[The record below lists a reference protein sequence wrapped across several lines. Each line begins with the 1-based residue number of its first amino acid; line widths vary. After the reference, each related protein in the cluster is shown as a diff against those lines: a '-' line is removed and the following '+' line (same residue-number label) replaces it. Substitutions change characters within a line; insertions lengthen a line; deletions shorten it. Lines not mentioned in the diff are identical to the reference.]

1 MKKKKI
7 AQYLYCPGKRLLLLL
22 LLLMKISI
30 LLNAQDEMVTGFT
43 RDSTGQP
50 LPHVTISIKGTSKQT
65 ISGKDGSFKIAATMG
80 SILTYS
86 SVGYEPGELPLNE
99 KGPHIIILNSINTVL
114 NDVVVVGFGK
124 QRKTNLTGAVGVID
138 SRAFEAVPVQNA
150 VQALQGR
157 VPGLNIS
164 QASGGALNTR
174 ANIDV
179 RGLATIGQGSSGGA
193 LVLIDGIEGDL
204 FSINPQDIASVS
216 VLKDAAASS
225 IYGSRAPFGVLL
237 VTTKKGKAGRAS
249 VNYNNSFRYNKPINM
264 PKEMDSYTWAIY
276 FNEASNNAGWGD
288 VIGPEQL
295 GRIKDYIDG
304 KINTVTIPNPGNP
317 NTWSNGY
324 ELANDN
330 IDYYKV
336 FYKPVTKS
344 QEHNVSVNGG
354 NDRVTYYLSGNYLDQ
369 GGLMNFG
376 TDGLKRYNLF
386 GKLDAKISK
395 IASIGYNSRYIRTDY
410 HQPTHMSDDFFQEI
424 GRQSWPIGPL
434 YDPNGFLFNDHVLAM
449 QGGGDVRKQAS
460 SIIQQVSLN
469 IEPVKGWHIT
479 GSVNYRNE
487 TNFNHDDGK
496 PIHQMQ
502 VDGVHTGNEWYYN
515 WVTESADKNDYLNYN
530 LYSDFEKTIHQHHYL
545 KILGGFQAENNNYR
559 NVYASKDGIMV
570 TDIPT
575 INTTSGLG
583 PSGDLI
589 PPRVEGGYSS
599 WSTAGFFGRLNY
611 RFKDKYLFEANL
623 RYDGSSRFRENNRWG
638 FFPSFSAGWN
648 IAREAFFEPL
658 SSVFSE
664 LKLRGS
670 YGSLGN
676 QNTSSLYPTYTTMG
690 YSTSSGGWLING
702 ARPNISWAPGLI
714 SSSLSWE
721 KIQSWNLGLDW
732 SLLKNRLTG
741 SFDYFVRNTLNMVGP
756 SDELPVILGTG
767 VPVTN
772 NTDLSTR
779 GFELELGWK
788 DRIFKEIGYNVRFVL
803 SDAHGS
809 ITRYSNPSGTLSQYY
824 NGMKWGEIWGYQTVG
839 IAKTNEEMQAHLSQ
853 LPNGGQNNLGS
864 NWVAGDIMYADIN
877 GDGKIN
883 SGAYTINDHGDLKVI
898 GNTTPRYSYGFS
910 LGMDW
915 KGVDFSIF
923 LQGVAKRDYFQ
934 GSFYFWGADAG
945 GRWNSMGLVPHENY
959 FRDNPDHPLG
969 LNLDGYYP
977 RPLWGTN
984 KNQQV
989 QTRYLQNAAYLRIK
1003 NLQLGYSLPS
1013 KITSRARLEKV
1024 RLFFSGENIA
1034 TFTKLSKLFD
1044 PETISGGGGTGRG
1057 NVYPLQKVYSFGI
1070 NVTF

>member
-1 MKKKKI
+1 MEKKKNMRHLCR
-7 AQYLYCPGKRLLLLL
+7 AVRRLLLLSL
-22 LLLMKISI
+22 LSVKLSL
-30 LLNAQDEMVTGFT
+30 LLNAQQTTVTGFVK
-43 RDSTGQP
+43 DSSGQP
-50 LPHVTISIKGTSKQT
+50 LSGVTLSVKGTDRHT
-65 ISGKDGSFKIAATMG
+65 VSGKDGSFSIEAAKG
-80 SILTYS
+80 DSIRYS
-86 SVGYEPGELPLNE
+86 SVGYESGVFVVNDSSPRE
-99 KGPHIIILNSINTVL
+99 IILNTVNTVL
-114 NDVVVVGFGK
+114 GDIVVVGFGRQK
-124 QRKTNLTGAVGVID
+124 KTNLTGAVGVID
-138 SRAFEAVPVQNA
+138 SRAFEAIPVQNA

-157 VPGLNIS
+157 VPGLNIT
-164 QASGGALNTR
+164 QTSGGALNAR
-174 ANIDV
+174 AGIDV

-237 VTTKKGKAGRAS
+237 VTTKKGQAGKTKF
-249 VNYNNSFRYNKPINM
+249 NYNNSFRYNSAINM

-304 KINTVTIPNPGNP
+304 NINTVTIPNPGNP

-336 FYKPVTKS
+336 FYKEVTPA
-344 QEHNVSVNGG
+344 QEHNLSISGGSDHVSFYV
-354 NDRVTYYLSGNYLDQ
+354 SGNYLDQ
-369 GGLMNFG
+369 GGLMKFG
-376 TDGLKRYNLF
+376 SDGLKRYNLF
-386 GKLDAKISK
+386 GKLDARLSK
-395 IASIGYNSRYIRTDY
+395 IASINYNSRYIRSDY
-410 HQPTHMSDDFFQEI
+410 HQPRHMSNDFFQEI

-434 YDPNGFLFNDHVLAM
+434 YDPNGFLFNDHALTLRD
-449 QGGGDVRKQAS
+449 GGEIKNQAS
-460 SIIQQVSLN
+460 SIIQQATLTL
-469 IEPVKGWHIT
+469 EPVKGWHIV

-487 TNFNHDDGK
+487 TNFNHEDGK
-496 PIHQMQ
+496 PIVQMQ
-502 VDGVHTGNEWYYN
+502 VDGIHPGNEWYYN
-515 WVTESADKNDYLNYN
+515 WVSESASKNDYLNYN
-530 LYSDFEKTIHQHHYL
+530 IYSDYEKTIRQKHYF
-545 KILGGFQAENNNYR
+545 KILGGFQAEDNNYR
-559 NVYASKDGIMV
+559 DLWASKDGIMV
-570 TDIPT
+570 LTVPT
-575 INTTSGLG
+575 INTTSGMG
-583 PSGDLI
+583 KNGDLI
-589 PPRVEGGYSS
+589 PPRVSGGYSS
-599 WSTAGFFGRLNY
+599 WSTAGFFGRVNY
-611 RFKDKYLFEANL
+611 SFKEKYLFEANL

-658 SSVFSE
+658 SGIFSE

-714 SSSLSWE
+714 STSLTWE
-721 KIQSWNLGLDW
+721 KIQSWNLALDW

-788 DRIFKEIGYNVRFVL
+788 DRIFKELGYNVRFVL
-803 SDAHGS
+803 SDAQGK

-824 NGMKWGEIWGYQTVG
+824 EGMKWGEIWGYQTVG
-839 IAKTNEEMQAHLSQ
+839 IARTNEAMQEHLSG
-853 LPNGGQNNLGS
+853 LPNGGQENLGS

-883 SGAYTINDHGDLKVI
+883 SGAYTIGDHGDLRVI
-898 GNTTPRYSYGFS
+898 GNATPRYSYGFS
-910 LGMDW
+910 LGLDW
-915 KGVDFSIF
+915 KGIDFSIF

-945 GRWNSMGLVPHENY
+945 GRWNSMGLVQHADY
-959 FRDNPDHPLG
+959 FRDNPGHPLG
-969 LNLDGYYP
+969 LNPDGYYP

-1013 KITSRARLEKV
+1013 KIISKARLEKV
-1024 RLFFSGENIA
+1024 RLFFSGENLA
-1034 TFTKLSKLFD
+1034 TFTKMSKLFD
-1044 PETISGGGGTGRG
+1044 PETISGGSGTGRG